1 MRVPLW
7 LLPLQ
12 IFGIPR
18 AWAVDSLQLQSQ
30 SPQSPQ
36 ITLDLEPD
44 DVSCPDYTSYA
55 SRRHDPPSTGA
66 YRLPYQRP
74 VPPCRTFNLS
84 EVEETIAAMEKVVKD
99 PDLFRLFE
107 NCFPNTLDTAITW
120 KGRATVEAADLE
132 LGITSNGTGEELT
145 FITTGDINAMWL
157 RDSANQ
163 LQSYKSLLRANGS
176 SSSLASL
183 FRGTINLQARY
194 IQASPHCN
202 AFQAPAEA
210 NLTGAFGLG
219 SGADYVWPTPDATA
233 VFECKYE
240 LDSLAAFLQL
250 SHEYYVSTGDA
261 AFFAGAGAGA
271 EAEAEDMVGGWSDGG
286 WSDALD
292 AVLNTT
298 AELLAGTY
306 GDDGSVAAS
315 PYTFQRSTSTATET
329 LCNGG
334 VGAPVRGGTGLV
346 RSAFRPSDDACT
358 YQLFIP
364 GNMMLSRYLTLCAD
378 IVDTLGETEKA
389 GMMRVFADSIRA
401 GIEKYGR
408 VNHRLF
414 GKIYAYEVD
423 GYGSYNV
430 MPRAYDDANIPSL
443 LSAPMFGYVSRHDP
457 VYQNTRRFILS
468 KENPYFMFG
477 PVINSTGGP
486 HAGPG
491 MAWPM
496 SLIVRI
502 LTSDD
507 DDEIVDSLRQILSST
522 DGLGLIHESINTQSE
537 SVWTRQWFSWANGLF
552 GQMMLDLRQR
562 KPHLLALSYQP
573 TNHKKETLVSNH
585 EDETPVSGTAS
596 LFDNNG
602 NISDS
607 S

>member
-7 LLPLQ
+7 LLSLQ
-12 IFGIPR
+12 IFGIPG

-30 SPQSPQ
+30 SPQPPQ
-36 ITLDLEPD
+36 TTLEPD
-44 DVSCPDYTSYA
+44 DFSCPDYASYA

-74 VPPCRTFNLS
+74 VPACRTFNLS
-84 EVEETIAAMEKVVKD
+84 EVEETIAAMERVVKD

-107 NCFPNTLDTAITW
+107 NCFPNTLDTAIAW
-120 KGRATVEAADLE
+120 K
-132 LGITSNGTGEELT
+132 GITSNGTGEELT

-194 IQASPHCN
+194 VQASPHCN

-210 NLTGAFGLG
+210 NLTAAFGLG

-250 SHEYYVSTGDA
+250 SHEYYVGTGDA
-261 AFFAGAGAGA
+261 AFFGGAGAGAGA
-271 EAEAEDMVGGWSDGG
+271 EAEDVVGG

-430 MPRAYDDANIPSL
+430 MDDANIPSL

-468 KENPYFMFG
+468 KENPYFMSG
-477 PVINSTGGP
+477 PVINSFVPPQIHPKLPKPQRCTTLHEQTDTQANTGYSTGGP

-537 SVWTRQWFSWANGLF
+537 SVWTRQW
-552 GQMMLDLRQR
+552 
-562 KPHLLALSYQP
+562 
-573 TNHKKETLVSNH
+573 
-585 EDETPVSGTAS
+585 
-596 LFDNNG
+596 
-602 NISDS
+602 
-607 S
+607 